1 MKLDLFHAVK
11 RIITTLRKKHPLSH
25 QCRQDLQLVFRK
37 DGDSGTKRME
47 TTPEPGVINTKLEN
61 FASKWKDIED
71 QHGKKVFSSDTLD
84 AVRKLK
90 EHILLGCLSN
100 IPPGGGTNRNE
111 RLHHHLNSLFTR
123 TKVGVL
129 LAYALLTIVIHA
141 YNTSEKRHSRLITK
155 SINSCCIPEPL
166 ANVQPIG
173 ILPKF
178 KTQEREISD
187 H

>member
-1 MKLDLFHAVK
+1 MRAKIGSIFGDNVLVKLDLFHAVK

-37 DGDSGTKRME
+37 DGDRAPKRSE
-47 TTPEPGVINTKLEN
+47 ATPEPDVINTKLDK
-61 FASKWKDIED
+61 FVSKWKDIED
-71 QHGKKVFSSDTLD
+71 QHGKKVFSSDTLE

-90 EHILLGCLSN
+90 EHISFGCLSN

-111 RLHHHLNSLFTR
+111 RLHHHLNSHFTR
-123 TKVGVL
+123 TKMGVL

-155 SINSCCIPEPL
+155 SINSSCVPEPL
-166 ANVQPIG
+166 ANVKPI
-173 ILPKF
+173 
-178 KTQEREISD
+178 
-187 H
+187 